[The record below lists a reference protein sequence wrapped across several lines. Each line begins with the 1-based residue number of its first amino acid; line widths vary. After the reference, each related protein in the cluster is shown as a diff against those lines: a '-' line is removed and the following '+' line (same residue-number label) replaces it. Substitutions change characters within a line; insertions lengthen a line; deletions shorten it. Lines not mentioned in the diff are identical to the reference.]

1 MKIIWSPRAM
11 GKISELSDFIAEDS
25 PSRATTWLESIF
37 ESIFESVEQLSE
49 FPEIGRILPN
59 QQDQNLRQL
68 IIDNYHIIYRIN
80 KKQIRILVIRNFKD
94 NKLF

>member
-25 PSRATTWLESIF
+25 PSRATTWL